1 MGTSPR
7 PAPVPLGPLPGELIA
22 LGSELE
28 SVFDRLARRQGN
40 VTLVQF
46 RILDALGARHPEPME
61 PWELAQELT
70 MGSNHVTMVLDQLE
84 ARSLV
89 QRGAHPHDRRRRLVR
104 PTATGREVAR
114 VLRAHI
120 AALEERILDAA
131 LTPAERDQL
140 AGVAAK
146 LRGAVAALRIPDT
159 RQRPGP

>member
-1 MGTSPR
+1 MGTHPR
-7 PAPVPLGPLPGELIA
+7 PVPQPLGPLPGELIA

-46 RILDALGARHPEPME
+46 RTLEALGARHPEPME
-61 PWELAQELT
+61 PWELAQQLT

-84 ARSLV
+84 ARKLV
-89 QRGAHPHDRRRRLVR
+89 TRGAHPHDRRRRLVR
-104 PTATGREVAR
+104 PTGAGRETAR
-114 VLRAHI
+114 VLGAHI

-131 LTPAERDQL
+131 LAPDERDQL
-140 AGVAAK
+140 AVVAAK
-146 LRGAVAALRIPDT
+146 LRAAVAALRIPDT